1 MMSLRREVSE
11 MPRGVWVLFVGTL
24 INRLGGFVLFFLILY
39 LTQKGYSPARAGL
52 VLSTYGVGGIFAS
65 IIGGHLADTFGRR
78 NTIAVAMFLSATTL
92 MLLSQAESMWAIAL
106 WTGLTGLTAEL
117 YRPASAALLA
127 DLTPQGERVTA
138 FAVYRIAINL
148 GVAVG
153 PALGGFL
160 ADRSFFLVFLV
171 DAVTSAIFGL
181 VALVAL
187 PDTRG
192 ETRHGV
198 SGRRAFGA
206 VASDRSFLAFLVAS
220 LLGGVAFMQFNSTL
234 PLQVRAFG
242 FPHAVYGM
250 IMSVNGLM
258 VLLIELPLTRITR
271 KRPAPRVIALGL
283 LLVGLGYGLTPL
295 GSSAVI
301 LFLSVAVWTMGEI
314 VFVPVAS
321 AHVADISPGYMRGR
335 YQGAWTATWG
345 LSHILAPIIGTA
357 VYQHSPN
364 TLWTGCIVA
373 GAAAALVVLSGVRR
387 APVPHG
393 TRFSP

>member
-1 MMSLRREVSE
+1 
-11 MPRGVWVLFVGTL
+11 VLFLGTL

-39 LTQKGYSPARAGL
+39 LTQRGYSPARAGL

-65 IIGGHLADTFGRR
+65 IIGGQLADTFGRR

-92 MLLSQAESMWAIAL
+92 MLLSQAESMWEIAL

-117 YRPASAALLA
+117 YRPASAALLT
-127 DLTPQGERVTA
+127 DLTPRGERVTA

-160 ADRSFFLVFLV
+160 ADRSFFLVFLI
-171 DAVTSAIFGL
+171 DAVTSAIFGF
-181 VALVAL
+181 VALFAL
-187 PDTRG
+187 PNTRG
-192 ETRHGV
+192 DTSHPV
-198 SGRRAFGA
+198 SARRALG
-206 VASDRSFLAFLVAS
+206 VVSSDRGFLAFLAAS
-220 LLGGVAFMQFNSTL
+220 LLGGVVFMQFNSTL

-242 FPHAVYGM
+242 FPNAVYGM
-250 IMSVNGLM
+250 IMSLNGAM
-258 VLLIELPLTRITR
+258 VLLIELPLTRLTR
-271 KRPAPRVIALGL
+271 RRPAPRVIALGL

-321 AHVADISPGYMRGR
+321 AHVADISPAHMRGR

-345 LSHILAPIIGTA
+345 LSHILAPVIGTA
-357 VYQHSPN
+357 VYQHQPN
-364 TLWTGCIVA
+364 ALWMSCVLA
-373 GAAAALVVLSGVRR
+373 GAIAALIVLARVRR
-387 APVPHG
+387 AVPG
-393 TRFSP
+393 PSGAERIRP